1 MLGNPDSDAI
11 DNHPRPSPVREE
23 PLVILRRQEVTV
35 TFSRRDKRKEDIAV
49 KQKAPVL
56 PVSGRGSTGRAA
68 AAAVC
73 SILLMLQ
80 CSLALNSAETTE
92 LHAHAHTHTR
102 M

>member
-1 MLGNPDSDAI
+1 M
-11 DNHPRPSPVREE
+11 REE

-35 TFSRRDKRKEDIAV
+35 TFSRRDQREEEIAV
-49 KQKAPVL
+49 KQKPPVL

-68 AAAVC
+68 AAVC

-80 CSLALNSAETTE
+80 CSLAPNSAETTE
-92 LHAHAHTHTR
+92 LHTHRHAHTHITSKPLELSQTFTL